1 MEGLVSSI
9 RAKRRRKWNFKR
21 TKNSRLKICINLFRK
36 RFIKI
41 RFLRSSDCLLRYPL
55 KGRDGKMMH
64 CLHSKIKSLFKNI
77 ARLFGTRDFSR
88 KIREA
93 ILKITDRLAI
103 FPDRQMFRL
112 RLSSHLLDNERESKF
127 VSLNFVRNCPRDT
140 LTIILNKKDE
150 PLSADYSFSTRA
162 ISPNISNFQ
171 FQLLLFPR

>member
-1 MEGLVSSI
+1 MYKFVPEKI
-9 RAKRRRKWNFKR
+9 H
-21 TKNSRLKICINLFRK
+21 KNSFPSV
-36 RFIKI
+36 
-41 RFLRSSDCLLRYPL
+41 SSDCLLRYPL

-64 CLHSKIKSLFKNI
+64 CLHCKIKSLFKNI

-103 FPDRQMFRL
+103 FPDRQMFRI
-112 RLSSHLLDNERESKF
+112 RFSSHLLDSERESKF

-162 ISPNISNFQ
+162 ISPKISNFQ

>member
-1 MEGLVSSI
+1 MYKFVPEKI
-9 RAKRRRKWNFKR
+9 H
-21 TKNSRLKICINLFRK
+21 KNSFPSVFWLPSA
-36 RFIKI
+36 
-41 RFLRSSDCLLRYPL
+41 FLL

-93 ILKITDRLAI
+93 ILKITDRFAI

-112 RLSSHLLDNERESKF
+112 RLSSHLLDSERESKF

-162 ISPNISNFQ
+162 ISPKISNFQ
-171 FQLLLFPR
+171 FQLLLFPRWVH